1 MNILSILL
9 FTFALLTDTHISLSN
24 ATAQEDLRRSVE
36 DINQKSEIEFVIITG
51 DVSDLGDHASL
62 QKTQSLLSALRVPYY
77 AIPGNHD
84 TNRSESGLQ
93 DFMRVFGSDRFAFAH
108 AGAYFIG
115 FNSGSPIRGS
125 KGHVTAQDI
134 AWLKHQLDSVKR
146 SSLITHH
153 SSLNPTPIFVF
164 THYPLLPGE
173 VDNWSKVT
181 KVLRKYNVQCIL
193 GGHYHRNIFFD
204 CDGISNVLNRSNQ
217 RGNDTI
223 NGYSIISVSDSIRF
237 YERRLGEKA
246 KGERR
251 EAKEAWLCLP
261 FIVHN

>member
-1 MNILSILL
+1 
-9 FTFALLTDTHISLSN
+9 
-24 ATAQEDLRRSVE
+24 
-36 DINQKSEIEFVIITG
+36 
-51 DVSDLGDHASL
+51 
-62 QKTQSLLSALRVPYY
+62 
-77 AIPGNHD
+77 
-84 TNRSESGLQ
+84 
-93 DFMRVFGSDRFAFAH
+93 
-108 AGAYFIG
+108 
-115 FNSGSPIRGS
+115 
-125 KGHVTAQDI
+125 VTAQDI

-164 THYPLLPGE
+164 THYPLLPGD

-204 CDGISNVLNRSNQ
+204 CDGIINVLNRSNQ